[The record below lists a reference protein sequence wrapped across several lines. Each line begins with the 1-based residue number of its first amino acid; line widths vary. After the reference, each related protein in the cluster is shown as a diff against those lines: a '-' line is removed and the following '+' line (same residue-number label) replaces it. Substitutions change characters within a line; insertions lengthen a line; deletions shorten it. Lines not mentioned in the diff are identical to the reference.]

1 MRRIIEIVMTP
12 QYSHHSGPALVE
24 DVSDGDAFSAGV
36 HCQHVQSRF
45 ELVDVDITA
54 TQVSNSTVE
63 LKRVTTVHHAPV
75 IETCHVSGL
84 QSGL

>member
-1 MRRIIEIVMTP
+1 MQQIR
-12 QYSHHSGPALVE
+12 HSGPALVE
-24 DVSDGDAFSAGV
+24 DVSDGDAFSAGF

-45 ELVDVDITA
+45 EFVDVDVTA

-63 LKRVTTVHHAPV
+63 LKRVTGVKHAPV